1 MSVGAGFS
9 SCAWELLGQW
19 RCRVMATS
27 AAVILGE
34 NIRPNFRKS
43 KWWGLRFCSWA
54 EFFASL
60 ALICFG
66 LENICF
72 NRYL

>member
-1 MSVGAGFS
+1 MAEQGYGN
-9 SCAWELLGQW
+9 QR
-19 RCRVMATS
+19 RCD
-27 AAVILGE
+27 
-34 NIRPNFRKS
+34 IRGKYQTNFAK
-43 KWWGLRFCSWA
+43 KQGGGLCFCSWA